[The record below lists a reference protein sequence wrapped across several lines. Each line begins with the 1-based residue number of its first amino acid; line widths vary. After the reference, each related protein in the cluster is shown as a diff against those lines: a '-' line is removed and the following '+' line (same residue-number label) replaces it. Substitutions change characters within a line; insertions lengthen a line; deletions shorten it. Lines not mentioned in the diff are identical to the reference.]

1 MSFVQTPKTFNGRRT
16 GMSARTGRSG
26 FTLIEAALVTTII
39 SFGVLAM
46 LQLLAVGTVSN
57 SDGAEMSTAINLAK
71 SVREMMIGMSIA
83 DPQTPTHWGSEAGE
97 TLSGANGYDD
107 IDDFDGKT
115 YSPPIDARRTSIAAL
130 PDWSQSIRV
139 QTVDPNLLTSTVPNG
154 TTAAVRVTVTVSHN
168 GKQITSYSWVAFDA
182 AP

>member
-1 MSFVQTPKTFNGRRT
+1 MSFVQTPKTSVPTRR
-16 GMSARTGRSG
+16 RRSG

-71 SVREMMIGMSIA
+71 SVREMMIGMPIA
-83 DPQTPTHWGSEAGE
+83 DPQTPTHWGAEAGE
-97 TLSGANGYDD
+97 NLATYDD
-107 IDDFDGKT
+107 IDDFDGKS

-130 PDWSQSIRV
+130 PDWSQ
-139 QTVDPNLLTSTVPNG
+139 T
-154 TTAAVRVTVTVSHN
+154 
-168 GKQITSYSWVAFDA
+168 
-182 AP
+182 

>member
-1 MSFVQTPKTFNGRRT
+1 MSFVQIPKTSLATKKRT
-16 GMSARTGRSG
+16 G

-57 SDGAEMSTAINLAK
+57 NDGAEMSTAINLAK
-71 SVREMMIGMSIA
+71 SVREMMVGMSIA
-83 DPQTPTHWGSEAGE
+83 DPVTPTHWGAEAGE
-97 TLSGANGYDD
+97 NLATYND
-107 IDDFDGKT
+107 IDDFDGRT

-130 PDWSQSIRV
+130 PDWSQTIKV

-168 GKQITSYSWVAFDA
+168 GKQITSYSW
-182 AP
+182 

>member
-1 MSFVQTPKTFNGRRT
+1 MSFVQTPKSFVRR
-16 GMSARTGRSG
+16 RRG

-57 SDGAEMSTAINLAK
+57 NDGAEMSTAINLAK

-83 DPQTPTHWGSEAGE
+83 DPTTPTHWGAEAGE
-97 TLSGANGYDD
+97 NLATYND

-130 PDWSQSIRV
+130 SDWSQTIKV

-154 TTAAVRVTVTVSHN
+154 TTASVRVTVTVSHN

-182 AP
+182 VP

>member
-1 MSFVQTPKTFNGRRT
+1 MSFVQTPKPSRSR
-16 GMSARTGRSG
+16 SSRSG

-71 SVREMMIGMSIA
+71 SVREMMIGMAIA

-97 TLSGANGYDD
+97 NLSGASGYDD
-107 IDDFDGKT
+107 IDDFDGKS
-115 YSPPIDARRTSIAAL
+115 YSPPIDARRASIAAL

>member
-1 MSFVQTPKTFNGRRT
+1 MSFVQTPKTFSGRRT
-16 GMSARTGRSG
+16 GMSARTRRSG

-57 SDGAEMSTAINLAK
+57 NDGAQMSTAINLAK
-71 SVREMMIGMSIA
+71 GIREMMVGMSIA
-83 DPQTPTHWGSEAGE
+83 DPATPTHWGSEAGE
-97 TLSGANGYDD
+97 NLATYND

-130 PDWSQSIRV
+130 NDWSQSIRV

-154 TTAAVRVTVTVSHN
+154 TTAAVRVTVDVTHN
-168 GKQITSYSWVAFDA
+168 AKKVTSYSWVAFDA
-182 AP
+182 VP

>member
-1 MSFVQTPKTFNGRRT
+1 LS
-16 GMSARTGRSG
+16 RSG

-57 SDGAEMSTAINLAK
+57 NDGAEMSTAINLAK

-97 TLSGANGYDD
+97 NLATYDD

-115 YSPPIDARRTSIAAL
+115 YSPPIDARRISIAAL
-130 PDWSQSIRV
+130 PDWSQTIPRADRRSQSADHHGPQWHHGRC
-139 QTVDPNLLTSTVPNG
+139 
-154 TTAAVRVTVTVSHN
+154 TASRVTVKTTTPKGHQLQL
-168 GKQITSYSWVAFDA
+168 GRL
-182 AP
+182 

>member
-1 MSFVQTPKTFNGRRT
+1 MSFVHLPKSSPATRKR
-16 GMSARTGRSG
+16 AG

-57 SDGAEMSTAINLAK
+57 NEGAEMSTAINLAK
-71 SVREMMIGMSIA
+71 GVRELMVGMPIA
-83 DPQTPTHWGSEAGE
+83 DPATPTHWGSEAGE
-97 TLSGANGYDD
+97 SLSGAKPYND

-115 YSPPIDARRTSIAAL
+115 YNPPIDARRKSVVEFA
-130 PDWSQSIRV
+130 DWTQTIKV

-154 TTAAVRVTVTVSHN
+154 TTASVRVTVTVTHN
-168 GKQITSYSWVAFDA
+168 LKTVTSYSWVAFDA
-182 AP
+182 VP

>member
-1 MSFVQTPKTFNGRRT
+1 MSFVQTPKTSRINR
-16 GMSARTGRSG
+16 RSG

-57 SDGAEMSTAINLAK
+57 NDGAEMSTAINLAK
-71 SVREMMIGMSIA
+71 SVREMMIGMPIA
-83 DPQTPTHWGSEAGE
+83 DPVTPTHWGSENGE
-97 TLSGANGYDD
+97 NLATYND

-115 YSPPIDARRTSIAAL
+115 YSPPIDARRTSVTAL
-130 PDWSQSIRV
+130 GDWSQKITV
-139 QTVDPNLLTSTVPNG
+139 KTVDPNLLTSTVPNG
-154 TTAAVRVTVTVSHN
+154 TTAAVRVTVNVSRN

-182 AP
+182 VP

>member
-1 MSFVQTPKTFNGRRT
+1 MSFVQTPKASRSRL
-16 GMSARTGRSG
+16 SRSG

-71 SVREMMIGMSIA
+71 SVREMMVGMPIA

-97 TLSGANGYDD
+97 NLASYDD

-115 YSPPIDARRTSIAAL
+115 YSPPIDARRISIAAL
-130 PDWSQSIRV
+130 PDWSQTIRV

-154 TTAAVRVTVTVSHN
+154 TTASVRVTVTVSHN

>member
-1 MSFVQTPKTFNGRRT
+1 MSFVQTPKSSLRTIRR
-16 GMSARTGRSG
+16 RSG

-57 SDGAEMSTAINLAK
+57 NDGAQMSTAINLAK

-83 DPQTPTHWGSEAGE
+83 DPVTPTHWGSEAGE
-97 TLSGANGYDD
+97 NLATYND

-115 YSPPIDARRTSIAAL
+115 YSPPIDARRISIAAL
-130 PDWSQSIRV
+130 PDWSQTIKV

-154 TTAAVRVTVTVSHN
+154 TTASVRVTVTVSHN
-168 GKQITSYSWVAFDA
+168 GKQVTSYSWVAFDA

>member
-1 MSFVQTPKTFNGRRT
+1 V
-16 GMSARTGRSG
+16 SARTATARSG

-57 SDGAEMSTAINLAK
+57 NDGAEMSTAINLAK

-83 DPQTPTHWGSEAGE
+83 DPQTPTHWGAEAGE
-97 TLSGANGYDD
+97 NLASYDD
-107 IDDFDGKT
+107 IDDFDGKS
-115 YSPPIDARRTSIAAL
+115 YSPPIDARRASIAAL
-130 PDWSQSIRV
+130 SDWSQSIRV

-154 TTAAVRVTVTVSHN
+154 TTASVRVTVTVSHN

>member
-1 MSFVQTPKTFNGRRT
+1 MSFVQTPKTFSGRRT
-16 GMSARTGRSG
+16 KMSARTRRAG

-57 SDGAEMSTAINLAK
+57 NNGAEMSTAINLAK
-71 SVREMMIGMSIA
+71 SVREMMVGMPIA
-83 DPQTPTHWGSEAGE
+83 DPQTPTHWGAEAGE
-97 TLSGANGYDD
+97 NLASYDD

-130 PDWSQSIRV
+130 SDWSQTIKV
-139 QTVDPNLLTSTVPNG
+139 QTVDPNLLTTTVPNG
-154 TTAAVRVTVTVSHN
+154 TTASVRVTVDVSHN
-168 GKQITSYSWVAFDA
+168 AKKVTSYSWVAFDA
-182 AP
+182 VP

>member
-1 MSFVQTPKTFNGRRT
+1 MLRNRK
-16 GMSARTGRSG
+16 G

-39 SFGVLAM
+39 SFVVLAM

-71 SVREMMIGMSIA
+71 SVRELMIGMPIA
-83 DPQTPTHWGSEAGE
+83 DPTTPTNWGAEAGE
-97 TLSGANGYDD
+97 NLATYDD
-107 IDDFDGKT
+107 IDDFDNKT
-115 YSPPIDARRTSIAAL
+115 YAPPIDGRRTSITAL
-130 PDWSQSIRV
+130 TGWSQLIRV

-154 TTAAVRVTVTVSHN
+154 TTASVRVTVTVSRN
-168 GKQITSYSWVAFDA
+168 GKQITAYSWVAFDA

>member
-1 MSFVQTPKTFNGRRT
+1 MSFVQTPKNVFGRR
-16 GMSARTGRSG
+16 SFARGG

-57 SDGAEMSTAINLAK
+57 NDGAEMSTAINLAK
-71 SVREMMIGMSIA
+71 GVRELMIGMPIA
-83 DPQTPTHWGSEAGE
+83 DPLTPTHWGSEAGE
-97 TLSGANGYDD
+97 NLATYND
-107 IDDFDGKT
+107 IDDFDGKS
-115 YSPPIDARRTSIAAL
+115 YSPPIDGRRASIVSL
-130 PDWSQSIRV
+130 NDWKQSITV
-139 QTVDPNLLTSTVPNG
+139 KTVDPNLLTSTVPNG

-168 GKQITSYSWVAFDA
+168 NKQVTSYSWVAFDA

>member
-1 MSFVQTPKTFNGRRT
+1 MSFVQTPKT
-16 GMSARTGRSG
+16 SRSRSRQG

-57 SDGAEMSTAINLAK
+57 NDGAEMSTAINLAK
-71 SVREMMIGMSIA
+71 SIRELMIGMPIA
-83 DPQTPTHWGSEAGE
+83 DPTTPTNWGSEPGE
-97 TLSGANGYDD
+97 VLGGPAGYDD

-130 PDWSQSIRV
+130 PDWSQTIRV

-154 TTAAVRVTVTVSHN
+154 TTAAVRVTVTVSRN

>member
-1 MSFVQTPKTFNGRRT
+1 MSFVQTPKMSVPTRR
-16 GMSARTGRSG
+16 RRSG

-57 SDGAEMSTAINLAK
+57 NDGAEMSTAINLAK
-71 SVREMMIGMSIA
+71 SVREMMVGMSIA
-83 DPQTPTHWGSEAGE
+83 DPVTPTHWGAEAGE
-97 TLSGANGYDD
+97 NLATYND
-107 IDDFDGKT
+107 IDDFDGRT

-130 PDWSQSIRV
+130 PDWSQTIKV

-182 AP
+182 VP

>member
-1 MSFVQTPKTFNGRRT
+1 MSFVQTPNTFNGRRK
-16 GMSARTGRSG
+16 GVSARNRRSG

-57 SDGAEMSTAINLAK
+57 NDGAQMSTAINLAK
-71 SVREMMIGMSIA
+71 GIREMMVGMSIA
-83 DPQTPTHWGSEAGE
+83 DPATPTHWGSEAGE
-97 TLSGANGYDD
+97 NLATYND
-107 IDDFDGKT
+107 IVDFDGKT

-130 PDWSQSIRV
+130 NDWSQSIRV

-168 GKQITSYSWVAFDA
+168 GKQITTYSWVAFDA
-182 AP
+182 VP

>member
-1 MSFVQTPKTFNGRRT
+1 MSFVQTPKSFSGRRT
-16 GMSARTGRSG
+16 GMPARTRG

-57 SDGAEMSTAINLAK
+57 NDGAEMSTAINLAK

-83 DPQTPTHWGSEAGE
+83 DPVTPTHWGAENGE
-97 TLSGANGYDD
+97 NLATYND

-130 PDWSQSIRV
+130 SDWSQTIRV

-168 GKQITSYSWVAFDA
+168 GKTVTSYSWVAFDA

>member
-1 MSFVQTPKTFNGRRT
+1 MSFVQTPKTSRSNRR
-16 GMSARTGRSG
+16 GG

-57 SDGAEMSTAINLAK
+57 NDGAEMSTAINLAK
-71 SVREMMIGMSIA
+71 SVRELMIGMPIN
-83 DPQTPTHWGSEAGE
+83 DPVTPTNWGAENGE
-97 TLSGANGYDD
+97 NLASYND
-107 IDDFDGKT
+107 IDDFDGKSYT
-115 YSPPIDARRTSIAAL
+115 PPIDARRTSITAL
-130 PDWSQSIRV
+130 SDWSQAIRV

-154 TTAAVRVTVTVSHN
+154 TTAAVRVTVTVSRN
-168 GKQITSYSWVAFDA
+168 NKQITSYSWVAFDA

>member
-1 MSFVQTPKTFNGRRT
+1 MSFVQTPKSFSSKR
-16 GMSARTGRSG
+16 RSG

-57 SDGAEMSTAINLAK
+57 NDGAEMSTAINLAK

-83 DPQTPTHWGSEAGE
+83 DPVTPTHWGSEAGE
-97 TLSGANGYDD
+97 NLATYND

-130 PDWSQSIRV
+130 NDWSQSIRV

-154 TTAAVRVTVTVSHN
+154 TTAAVRVTVTVSRN

-182 AP
+182 VP

>member
-1 MSFVQTPKTFNGRRT
+1 
-16 GMSARTGRSG
+16 MSARTGRSG

-57 SDGAEMSTAINLAK
+57 NDGAQMSTAINLAK
-71 SVREMMIGMSIA
+71 GIREMMVGMSIA
-83 DPQTPTHWGSEAGE
+83 DPATPTHWGSEAGE
-97 TLSGANGYDD
+97 NLATYND

-115 YSPPIDARRTSIAAL
+115 FSPPIDARRTSIAAL
-130 PDWSQSIRV
+130 NDWSQSIRV

-168 GKQITSYSWVAFDA
+168 GKQITTYSWVAFDA
-182 AP
+182 VP

>member
-1 MSFVQTPKTFNGRRT
+1 MA
-16 GMSARTGRSG
+16 ARTRRSG

-57 SDGAEMSTAINLAK
+57 NDGAQMSTAINLAK
-71 SVREMMIGMSIA
+71 GIREMMVGMSIA
-83 DPQTPTHWGSEAGE
+83 DPATPTHWGSEAGE
-97 TLSGANGYDD
+97 NLATYND

-130 PDWSQSIRV
+130 NDWSQSIRV

-168 GKQITSYSWVAFDA
+168 GKQITTYSWVAFDA
-182 AP
+182 VP